1 MKKLFIISNESIF
14 KNRGKFFCDNLDLK
28 STPESLNQKFEVN
41 IIARSSKKKRSHEIK
56 LKNIKI
62 FTSIFYFII
71 EIIKTIKKK
80 NSKYLIISI
89 TPFTFLACVF
99 LKLLKKNPVVYL
111 RSDGY
116 DEYKLILGFI
126 GPIIYHIMFLI
137 ASNISTLISC
147 RKYILRGKKGNL
159 IHPSQIDSN
168 WRANPKFL
176 NFNKTKLL
184 YVGRIRKEK
193 GIFSL
198 LSLIKNL
205 SNVSLTIVGL
215 ERNSKNSINEKN
227 IEVKEIESTK
237 KNLIK
242 YYDDHN
248 IFVLPSFTE
257 GYPMVILE
265 SLARLRPVIVFE
277 EIKHVA
283 GKRKGIFISKRNTAA
298 LLKVINYIKKNS
310 KKIQND
316 IKKNKLPDKKDFI
329 NRLSNIIL
337 NN

>member
-227 IEVKEIESTK
+227 IEVKEIENTK

>member
-1 MKKLFIISNESIF
+1 MQEA
-14 KNRGKFFCDNLDLK
+14 
-28 STPESLNQKFEVN
+28 Q
-41 IIARSSKKKRSHEIK
+41 KKKRSHEIK

-227 IEVKEIESTK
+227 IEVKEIENTK

>member
-1 MKKLFIISNESIF
+1 M
-14 KNRGKFFCDNLDLK
+14 
-28 STPESLNQKFEVN
+28 SLAGAV
-41 IIARSSKKKRSHEIK
+41 
-56 LKNIKI
+56 
-62 FTSIFYFII
+62 
-71 EIIKTIKKK
+71 
-80 NSKYLIISI
+80 
-89 TPFTFLACVF
+89 
-99 LKLLKKNPVVYL
+99 
-111 RSDGY
+111 
-116 DEYKLILGFI
+116 
-126 GPIIYHIMFLI
+126 
-137 ASNISTLISC
+137 
-147 RKYILRGKKGNL
+147 KYILRGKKGNL

-227 IEVKEIESTK
+227 IEVKEIENTK

>member
-14 KNRGKFFCDNLDLK
+14 KKRNKFFCDNLDLK
-28 STPESLNQKFEVN
+28 STPEGLNKKFEVN
-41 IIARSSKKKRSHEIK
+41 IIARSSKKKRNHEIK
-56 LKNIKI
+56 LKNIKV
-62 FTSIFYFII
+62 FTSIFYFIT
-71 EIIKTIKKK
+71 EIIRTIKKK

-89 TPFTFLACVF
+89 TPFTFLACIF
-99 LKLLKKNPVVYL
+99 LKLLKKNPIVYL

-116 DEYKLILGFI
+116 GEYKSILGFI
-126 GPIIYHIMFLI
+126 GPTIYHFMFLI
-137 ASNISTLISC
+137 ISNVSTLISC

-159 IHPSQIDSN
+159 IQPSQIDSN
-168 WRANPKFL
+168 WHVNSKSL
-176 NFNKTKLL
+176 NFDKTKLL

-198 LSLIKNL
+198 LELIKNQN
-205 SNVSLTIVGL
+205 SVSLTIVGL
-215 ERNSKNSINEKN
+215 EKNSKKFINEKN
-227 IEVKEIESTK
+227 VEVKEIESNK

-248 IFVLPSFTE
+248 IFILPSYTE

-277 EIKHVA
+277 EIKHVVEE
-283 GKRKGIFISKRNTAA
+283 RKGIFVSKRNTTN
-298 LLKVINYIKKNS
+298 LLKVINYIKLNS
-310 KKIQND
+310 KKIQSD
-316 IKKNKLPDKKDFI
+316 IKKNKLPDKKNFL
-329 NRLSNIIL
+329 NKLSNIIL

>member
-116 DEYKLILGFI
+116 DEYKLILLHWYEVTDI
-126 GPIIYHIMFLI
+126 RYYELI
-137 ASNISTLISC
+137 DMHQLISM
-147 RKYILRGKKGNL
+147 
-159 IHPSQIDSN
+159 
-168 WRANPKFL
+168 
-176 NFNKTKLL
+176 
-184 YVGRIRKEK
+184 
-193 GIFSL
+193 
-198 LSLIKNL
+198 
-205 SNVSLTIVGL
+205 
-215 ERNSKNSINEKN
+215 NSC
-227 IEVKEIESTK
+227 
-237 KNLIK
+237 
-242 YYDDHN
+242 
-248 IFVLPSFTE
+248 
-257 GYPMVILE
+257 
-265 SLARLRPVIVFE
+265 
-277 EIKHVA
+277 
-283 GKRKGIFISKRNTAA
+283 
-298 LLKVINYIKKNS
+298 
-310 KKIQND
+310 
-316 IKKNKLPDKKDFI
+316 
-329 NRLSNIIL
+329 
-337 NN
+337 